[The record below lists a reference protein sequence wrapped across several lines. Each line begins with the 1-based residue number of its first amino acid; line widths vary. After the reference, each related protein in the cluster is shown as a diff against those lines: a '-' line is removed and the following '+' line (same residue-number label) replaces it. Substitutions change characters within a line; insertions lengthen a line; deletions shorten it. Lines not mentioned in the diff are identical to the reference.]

1 MEKQELEL
9 LESWRRLCPADRNTI
24 LTAVTMA
31 VTAEEAVRQLLKTP
45 HCAEGDE
52 PQGGGKPAA

>member
-1 MEKQELEL
+1 MEDQELEL
-9 LESWRRLCPADRNTI
+9 LEGWRRLCPADRNTI

-31 VTAEEAVRQLLKTP
+31 VTAEEAVRRLLNVPRCT
-45 HCAEGDE
+45 EGE